1 MSAARPRLPLLAIDG
16 GRNPGAALLG
26 RLSLII
32 TCTLAGAALV
42 EALAPRLSGVVALGT
57 GAALSLMAHLFAR
70 RGSVQL
76 AANLSVGSVWLSVSV
91 HIWLHGGMR
100 DLAML
105 AYPGILI
112 LSALLLHR
120 SLHLVLLVSTIATVV
135 ALGAAEILGW
145 LVTPFSAGTRWTAV
159 ASLVVILVAFALLGQ
174 VMVRRLVF
182 SADQASQARAAL
194 ELANEQLRGQ
204 AQDLQQEGEQRT
216 AFLHRQFSVS
226 RELLHSTAIMTG
238 DVTSAT
244 RAVCEA
250 ACEVLLVARA
260 SVWTF
265 EDEATRL
272 RCNNL
277 YIQNQSHSGGQ
288 ELHRQAYPA
297 YFAAL
302 LQDRVIAASDAH
314 TDRRTSEF
322 SLDYLTPLGI
332 GAMLDVPL
340 TQRGH
345 ATGVLCLE
353 HVGGPRSWTTAE
365 QAFAASLADHL
376 QIAHETRE
384 RLQAQEQAQ
393 QAYRQSEEMFY
404 STFHESP
411 LMMAVSEASGQGRL
425 IDVNAAFEQVLGYRR
440 EDVLG
445 LNGAEVGYWS
455 EDTQNMLRDLLV
467 RERSITGVEV
477 VLRTTHGEERIAL
490 VSARLRRIREDW
502 RLFWYSTDI
511 TDMRRARQAV
521 EDLNRS
527 LEHKVAERTEALEL
541 ALQRLQEAQQEI
553 VQSEKIKALDTIVA
567 GVAHELNT
575 PIGNALTV
583 ATTLEEKTR
592 VFMTEVNSGALR
604 RTSLSDYTAVAEEA
618 SRLIARNLHA
628 AGELVRSFKQVTVDQ
643 ASAHRRKFDL
653 KQTLEELLTTL
664 KHRTKGQSVS
674 LHTSFEEGLLLDSY
688 PGPLGQVVTNLVTN
702 ALTHAFDG
710 RPQGSVT
717 LKTYKAANGQVCLEC
732 ADDGSGIPQADLPRL
747 FDPFFTTKLG
757 RGGSGLGMPIVQSI
771 VTGLLGGR
779 IKVESE
785 DGKGTRIFITM
796 PLEAPRQAA
805 KG

>member
-1 MSAARPRLPLLAIDG
+1 MSAAGQGLPLLAIDS
-16 GRNPGAALLG
+16 GRNPGVSLLS
-26 RLSLII
+26 RLSLI
-32 TCTLAGAALV
+32 AA
-42 EALAPRLSGVVALGT
+42 VALGSAT
-57 GAALSLMAHLFAR
+57 LVDVVATRMVGVMALGLGAGLSLLAYWAAR
-70 RGSVQL
+70 RGSVKW
-76 AANLSVGSVWLSVSV
+76 AAWLLVGSVWLSVSLN
-91 HIWLHGGMR
+91 IWHQSGMR
-100 DLAML
+100 DLALL

-112 LSALLLHR
+112 LSALLLSR
-120 SLHLVLLVSTIATVV
+120 NAYLLLLTATIALVV
-135 ALGAAEILGW
+135 CLGW
-145 LVTPFSAGTRWTAV
+145 AEMRGWVVTPYSAGTRWATV
-159 ASLVVILVAFALLGQ
+159 LSLVVILVASAALAQ
-174 VMVRRLVF
+174 VLVRRLLY
-182 SADQASQARAAL
+182 SASQAKEARDAL
-194 ELANEQLRGQ
+194 EQANQQLREQ
-204 AQDLQQEGEQRT
+204 AQHLQRESEQRL
-216 AFLHRQFSVS
+216 AFLDRQFAVS
-226 RELLHSTAIMTG
+226 RALLHNPAIVAG
-238 DVTSAT
+238 DVREAV

-250 ACEVLLVARA
+250 ACEVLLVERA

-265 EDEATRL
+265 EDDATRL

-277 YIQNQSHSGGQ
+277 YIHQQMHSQGQ

-302 LQDRVIAASDAH
+302 LQDRVIAATNAH
-314 TDRRTSEF
+314 TDPRTLEF
-322 SLDYLTPLGI
+322 SLDYLAPLGI

-340 TQRGH
+340 TQRGLV
-345 ATGVLCLE
+345 TGVLCLE
-353 HVGGPRSWTTAE
+353 HLGGARDWGAAE

-376 QIAHETRE
+376 QIANETRE

-411 LMMAVSEASGQGRL
+411 LMMAVSEASGQGR
-425 IDVNAAFEQVLGYRR
+425 IVDVNAAFEQVLGYRR
-440 EDVLG
+440 EDVIG
-445 LNGAEVGYWS
+445 LNGTDIGYWS
-455 EDTQNMLRDLLV
+455 EETQNMLRDLLV
-467 RERSITGVEV
+467 RERSITAVEV
-477 VLRTTHGEERIAL
+477 VMRTTNGEERIAL

-553 VQSEKIKALDTIVA
+553 VQSEKLKALDTIVA

-592 VFMTEVNSGALR
+592 AFMGEVNSGALR
-604 RTSLSDYTAVAEEA
+604 RTSLADYTAVAEEA

-643 ASAHRRKFDL
+643 ASAQRRKFDL
-653 KQTLEELLTTL
+653 KLTLEELLTTL
-664 KHRTKGQSVS
+664 HHRIKGQSVS
-674 LHTSFEEGLLLDSY
+674 LHTEFEEGLVLDSY

-702 ALTHAFDG
+702 ALTHAFENITQG
-710 RPQGSVT
+710 RID
-717 LKTYKAANGQVCLEC
+717 LKAYKTAKGQVCLEC
-732 ADDGSGIPQADLPRL
+732 SDNGSGIPPEHMSRL

-757 RGGSGLGMPIVQSI
+757 RGGSGLGLPIVQSI

-779 IKVESE
+779 IKVHSK
-785 DGKGTRIFITM
+785 DGAGTRIVITM
-796 PLEAPRQAA
+796 PLQAPLQPT
-805 KG
+805 KH